1 MKNYIDWSIIY
12 DTCIE
17 EIRDIINGNKD
28 VLNDI
33 DSIKDLK
40 VDFIVNKSKNIQALV
55 VYSKQLDW
63 YCKINDKEHDICLL
77 TIKNYK
83 DTVEST
89 VTDDELIDITARFKY
104 EFNDAFNNA
113 FEELK
118 KYIDE
123 DTIVSFIKENLYNK
137 IAKKDKEDDYE
148 LENS

>member
-118 KYIDE
+118 KYIE
-123 DTIVSFIKENLYNK
+123 KDTIVSFIKENLYNK

>member
-17 EIRDIINGNKD
+17 EIRDIINKNKD

-83 DTVEST
+83 DTVESII
-89 VTDDELIDITARFKY
+89 TDDELIDITARFIY
-104 EFNDAFNNA
+104 EFNDAFNDA
-113 FEELK
+113 LEELK
-118 KYIDE
+118 KDIE
-123 DTIVSFIKENLYNK
+123 KDTIVSFIKENLYDK

>member
-17 EIRDIINGNKD
+17 EIRDIINKNKD

-63 YCKINDKEHDICLL
+63 YCEINDKEHDICLL

-89 VTDDELIDITARFKY
+89 LTDDELIDITARFKY
-104 EFNDAFNNA
+104 EFNDVFNDA
-113 FEELK
+113 LEELK
-118 KYIDE
+118 KDIE
-123 DTIVSFIKENLYNK
+123 KDTIVSFIKENLYNK
-137 IAKKDKEDDYE
+137 IAKKDKEDDYG